1 MTNNYKEFLSFIF
14 LKIWNLFTNVKV
26 EKIEKFNK
34 KLKVAIVK
42 PFNYLD
48 LYEKS
53 YKSNIKTLINS
64 NYRIGPAGLFTNH
77 NINFFISDKYNDG
90 HISLKN
96 FVKLKKSRKKELLF
110 QKKNCCNI
118 KNINFD
124 KYDITISFEDTIP
137 EVITQKYQKTLWAKI
152 YEDHKNPDYI
162 LNIFSAKKNYDII
175 LNQTLGFTPYSYLRR
190 DHWIDFSYTFGNSS
204 FLKKINLNKKYEVD
218 VVTEVH
224 QTSRVK
230 KKLKKTKLNYVCLD
244 ESLNHKSYL
253 ALLSKSKFF
262 FAVDCNKPRWG
273 NSLIEA
279 ALCGCL
285 IIANKNHFWNS
296 QIVLKETNIKNLD
309 DSLELIS
316 KLKKNKKLYNSL
328 LNKQNKLLNYL
339 NYERPLKQIINFSLK
354 CDRKLNINKKKIN
367 L

>member
-124 KYDITISFEDTIP
+124 
-137 EVITQKYQKTLWAKI
+137 
-152 YEDHKNPDYI
+152 
-162 LNIFSAKKNYDII
+162 
-175 LNQTLGFTPYSYLRR
+175 
-190 DHWIDFSYTFGNSS
+190 
-204 FLKKINLNKKYEVD
+204 
-218 VVTEVH
+218 
-224 QTSRVK
+224 
-230 KKLKKTKLNYVCLD
+230 
-244 ESLNHKSYL
+244 
-253 ALLSKSKFF
+253 
-262 FAVDCNKPRWG
+262 
-273 NSLIEA
+273 
-279 ALCGCL
+279 
-285 IIANKNHFWNS
+285 
-296 QIVLKETNIKNLD
+296 
-309 DSLELIS
+309 
-316 KLKKNKKLYNSL
+316 
-328 LNKQNKLLNYL
+328 
-339 NYERPLKQIINFSLK
+339 
-354 CDRKLNINKKKIN
+354 
-367 L
+367 